1 MQCARTLTCRSVAL
15 TLLQSMASTSTRA
28 LPAASH
34 RSRLIRHSARLLPH
48 ATSRAAAA
56 GRFPDPGAT
65 VMAVAVAA
73 VVVVVIVVMLNY

>member
-1 MQCARTLTCRSVAL
+1 
-15 TLLQSMASTSTRA
+15 MASTSTRA

-56 GRFPDPGAT
+56 GRFPDPGAI
-65 VMAVAVAA
+65 VMVVAA
-73 VVVVVIVVMLNY
+73 VVVVVVVAVAVAVAVAVVVVVVVVVMVEMLNC